1 MEMPPNE
8 PIKTPISK
16 SDIIS
21 EGKTIAIIAYIT
33 FIGLIIAFVL
43 NMEKKNSF
51 ALFHIRQSLGLV
63 LVALVL
69 GVINIIPILG
79 WVISIIGSIILFI
92 MWISSL
98 MSALNG
104 NEKPVFLLG
113 EKFQEWFKDI

>member
-1 MEMPPNE
+1 MEMPKNE

-16 SDIIS
+16 VDIIS

-43 NMEKKNSF
+43 NIEKKNSF
-51 ALFHIRQSLGLV
+51 ALYHIRQSLGLV

-69 GVINIIPILG
+69 GIVNIIPILG
-79 WVISIIGSIILFI
+79 WVVSIVGSIILLI
-92 MWISSL
+92 MWISGL

-104 NEKPVFLLG
+104 KEKPVFLLG
-113 EKFQEWFKDI
+113 EKFQEWFRDI

>member
-92 MWISSL
+92 MWISGL

>member
-69 GVINIIPILG
+69 GIINIIPILG
-79 WVISIIGSIILFI
+79 WVISIIGSIILLI